1 MVRRKIDG
9 SKAGYRSSM
18 GREHLGG
25 NKLRRRGERGK
36 GRRGGRERREKR
48 GSGGRRGEK
57 EERRQGEKGGERER
71 REKGGEERGGEERRG
86 ERERRQNGW
95 MYIYGHTFYLNLLVP
110 PTERLGTRLMPF
122 KPCQQLSAAR
132 Q

>member
-18 GREHLGG
+18 GREYLGG
-25 NKLRRRGERGK
+25 NKLKRRGERGK
-36 GRRGGRERREKR
+36 GEEREWREERRE
-48 GSGGRRGEK
+48 GE
-57 EERRQGEKGGERER
+57 EERRREREEGEEEEGREGRREGVEGVERKGEK
-71 REKGGEERGGEERRG
+71 GEERRG
-86 ERERRQNGW
+86 RQKW
-95 MYIYGHTFYLNLLVP
+95 VHVYIWAHILLLVP

-122 KPCQQLSAAR
+122 KPCQQLSVAR

>member
-48 GSGGRRGEK
+48 GSGGRR
-57 EERRQGEKGGERER
+57 
-71 REKGGEERGGEERRG
+71 EERRG
-86 ERERRQNGW
+86 ERGRRQNGW

-110 PTERLGTRLMPF
+110 PTERLGMRLMPF

>member
-9 SKAGYRSSM
+9 SKAGYRSSV

-25 NKLRRRGERGK
+25 NKLK
-36 GRRGGRERREKR
+36 
-48 GSGGRRGEK
+48 
-57 EERRQGEKGGERER
+57 
-71 REKGGEERGGEERRG
+71 RRG
-86 ERERRQNGW
+86 EREKGEEREWREERREGEEERRRERGEGEEEEGREGRREGVEGGEEDRSGC
-95 MYIYGHTFYLNLLVP
+95 MCIYGHTFSSWSHPQRGWVLLLVP

-122 KPCQQLSAAR
+122 KPCQQLSVAR